1 MSADLRA
8 KIVAIPCWYHRIA
21 LPDGLVTPGWAP
33 PLAPERH
40 QLPEDVTGLRILD
53 VGAWDSYWTFDA
65 LERGAEEVLAIDD
78 FSDNLDE
85 GHNVSRPKWETF
97 NLCRD
102 ALGHSEERCQRKEMN
117 ILISRQKMSAASM
130 SCFFGALYHLPH
142 PLLALDKLAT
152 IGTGTIPG
160 GKRHMRRLRPVSRL
174 RTGLRRTS
182 DGHEFYPDKQLGDNS
197 TNWWAPTLDCLSH
210 IVRAAGFD
218 EVHCWTLTDAPKE
231 IPHCHGFA
239 RGVKKD
245 GRYMQ
250 TIDRAR

>member
-117 ILISRQKMSAASM
+117 ILISRRKMSAASM
-130 SCFFGALYHLPH
+130 SCFFRR
-142 PLLALDKLAT
+142 PLSPAPPVASSRQAGHHWYGNYPWWKAPYAT
-152 IGTGTIPG
+152 TTARI
-160 GKRHMRRLRPVSRL
+160 
-174 RTGLRRTS
+174 
-182 DGHEFYPDKQLGDNS
+182 
-197 TNWWAPTLDCLSH
+197 
-210 IVRAAGFD
+210 AA
-218 EVHCWTLTDAPKE
+218 
-231 IPHCHGFA
+231 
-239 RGVKKD
+239 
-245 GRYMQ
+245 
-250 TIDRAR
+250 